1 MIPLSTDSRCTQGC
15 KYGTHGPAKAR
26 FGSTHTRRISW
37 LPSRPVLHLPDRNGQ
52 KQLVSLLTDYAQ
64 EVGAQIKYVVDPA
77 EKKPKGNRL
86 HVIGQVTSQA
96 KAFVKWQNRDYSSE
110 DASIQME
117 PPHGDTP
124 SEIPYALSS
133 GTAVYQGR
141 LIRQL
146 QEHGILSAPL
156 TPISATVS
164 TEKTE

>member
-1 MIPLSTDSRCTQGC
+1 MGRQKHGSARLIQDGYHGC
-15 KYGTHGPAKAR
+15 HRGQSY
-26 FGSTHTRRISW
+26 ISQIE
-37 LPSRPVLHLPDRNGQ
+37 NGQ

-96 KAFVKWQNRDYSSE
+96 KAFVKWQNGDYSSE

-164 TEKTE
+164 TEKIE